1 MRVAIFTGLYRYPAS
16 MEEPVVAGSLV
27 GPFYL
32 SRELAKLGSD
42 VHVFGPGESGDAV
55 HSTFN
60 GVKIH
65 RYIPTKLR
73 SLPGFLVSDFERHK
87 LFLKESRKGKFEII
101 QTQSPLFFELRYA
114 KRNKIPVVFTDHG
127 SPINCVIDLPPS
139 WLGVVRRITTRFLS
153 QPLYEFACRN
163 ANKIVMISKGLFR
176 DSEKELGFEV
186 SNEKLELIHNG
197 VDTSHFSPR
206 KVADLRNK
214 IKYHENILVYVG
226 RISHEKG
233 IHNVLKI
240 LPKILDCYPSTTFL
254 IVGAPISPFENYIE
268 FLRKLIEKEKIQ
280 KHVIFHLNVKE
291 RDLPRFYSLGDVQL
305 IPSINYDPFP
315 NAILEGMACGLPV
328 ISTDFEPRREIIID
342 NETGFLFPEGDT
354 AKLKNCILSALSD
367 KRKLK
372 KMGRNSRKIM
382 MKKYDITLTAK
393 KYLKLYKNLI
403 ENDTTV
409 KGVLNT

>member
-1 MRVAIFTGLYRYPAS
+1 MFTGLYRYPAS
-16 MEEPVVAGSLV
+16 MEEAVVAGSLV

-42 VHVFGPGESGDAV
+42 VHVFSPRESGDAA

-65 RYIPTKLR
+65 RYTPTKLR
-73 SLPGFLVSDFERHK
+73 SLPGFFVSDFERYK

-114 KRNKIPVVFTDHG
+114 KRNEIPVVFTDHG
-127 SPINCVIDLPPS
+127 SPINCVIDLPLS

-163 ANKIVMISKGLFR
+163 AEKIVMISKALFS

-197 VDTSHFSPR
+197 VDTNHFSPR
-206 KVADLRNK
+206 EVGNLRKK
-214 IKYHENILVYVG
+214 IEYNENILVYVG

-240 LPKILDCYPSTTFL
+240 LPKILDYYPNTTFL
-254 IVGAPISPFENYIE
+254 IVGAPISSFKNYIE
-268 FLRKLIEKEKIQ
+268 ILRKLMEKEKIQ
-280 KHVIFHLNVKE
+280 KHVIFHLNVPEK
-291 RDLPRFYSLGDVQL
+291 DLPKFYSLGDVQL
-305 IPSINYDPFP
+305 VPSINYDPFP
-315 NAILEGMACGLPV
+315 NAIFEGMACGLPV
-328 ISTDFEPRREIIID
+328 ISSDFEPRREIITD
-342 NETGFLFPEGDT
+342 NETGFLFPEGDNV
-354 AKLKNCILSALSD
+354 KLKNCILFALSD
-367 KRKLK
+367 KRKLE
-372 KMGRNSRKIM
+372 KMGKNSRKIM
-382 MKKYDITLTAK
+382 TKKYDITLTAK
-393 KYLKLYKNLI
+393 KYLKLYNILRLR
-403 ENDTTV
+403 E
-409 KGVLNT
+409 